1 MRFSAIAT
9 AWWPGMTRSCGV
21 GVSLLVLVLLGARG
35 IGAMPAPSNT
45 TERLQALAK
54 AITFDWAKAH
64 PLTATFLGLS
74 NEDGRLDTPSEAQNA
89 RDLETIR
96 GWEKEL
102 ASIPLD
108 GASLVDVD
116 DAKLLRAQLI
126 GLERQYTVYKG
137 YEKDP
142 SGPSVLIVNAIYT
155 QFLHLPIAGTEGATK
170 DDVAAAW
177 EKVIARL
184 SGAPAYIAAGNA
196 LVTHPGHLYAV
207 TGAEQLAGA
216 PSFLNGPLT
225 DAAKEQLPAERIAAF
240 EKARD
245 ATLAAIAQTKKNI
258 DEHVASW
265 PENYAMGRAAYDAM
279 LRDEELLPFNSED
292 IERMG
297 RDELAHG
304 WAVQSWVEDLAAQR
318 GTPIGPESGG
328 GLAPGGAALID
339 YYRARIAQLR
349 EYVTQHHV
357 VDVPAWLGEIKV
369 IETPKFL
376 QPVSPGAS
384 MNPPLL
390 FSKNNNGFYYI
401 TPPTSLADAA
411 KRLDANQDFD
421 RDRILSTGAHEAMP
435 GHFLQLSIARRHP
448 DFVRKIQNSG
458 ELEEGWAFYGEE
470 LFVQLGL
477 YGDDLDGRYYTAQWE
492 RVRGARA
499 IVDPELA
506 SGAWSVD
513 EAIRF
518 FAHETGFS
526 PEQAK
531 AAIAAIALGPGY
543 VIAYTVGRA
552 EIEQLLAEYR
562 AKAGAKASLHDFHVR
577 LLCYGSTPL
586 SVMGPEL
593 LADLAKPLAEV
604 RAGAGY

>member
-1 MRFSAIAT
+1 
-9 AWWPGMTRSCGV
+9 
-21 GVSLLVLVLLGARG
+21 
-35 IGAMPAPSNT
+35 
-45 TERLQALAK
+45 
-54 AITFDWAKAH
+54 
-64 PLTATFLGLS
+64 
-74 NEDGRLDTPSEAQNA
+74 
-89 RDLETIR
+89 
-96 GWEKEL
+96 
-102 ASIPLD
+102 
-108 GASLVDVD
+108 VD
-116 DAKLLRAQLI
+116 DAKLLRATLTSY
-126 GLERQYTVYKG
+126 GRQYTVYKS

-142 SGPSVLIVNAIYT
+142 SGPSVFIVNAIFT
-155 QFLHLPIAGTEGATK
+155 QFLHLPIAGAEGATN

-177 EKVIARL
+177 EKIIARL

-196 LVTHPGHLYAV
+196 LVTHPGRLYGV

-216 PSFLNGPLT
+216 PSFLGGPLT
-225 DAAKEQLPAERIAAF
+225 DAAKEQLPAERFAAF

-245 ATLAAIAQTKKNI
+245 ATLAVIAQTKKNI

-265 PENYAMGRAAYDAM
+265 PENYAIGRAAYDAM

-604 RAGAGY
+604 RAAAGY